1 MAAFD
6 GFEAHRRLRHRRDN
20 PLKDNRLDR
29 LLEFLHVFK
38 ELFVRG
44 VQVFDKLPLGSAK
57 TLADFEINTIAAALP
72 PLFCS
77 NSWPCF
83 DLLCCPSKRCFASCG
98 RAGASL
104 SRISR
109 YANNSPC

>member
-1 MAAFD
+1 MYSKNCLSVGSRFSI
-6 GFEAHRRLRHRRDN
+6 
-20 PLKDNRLDR
+20 
-29 LLEFLHVFK
+29 
-38 ELFVRG
+38 
-44 VQVFDKLPLGSAK
+44 KLPLGFAK
-57 TLADFEINTIAAALP
+57 ALADCEINNIAAALP

-83 DLLCCPSKRCFASCG
+83 DLLCSPSKRWIASCG
-98 RAGASL
+98 RAGASH